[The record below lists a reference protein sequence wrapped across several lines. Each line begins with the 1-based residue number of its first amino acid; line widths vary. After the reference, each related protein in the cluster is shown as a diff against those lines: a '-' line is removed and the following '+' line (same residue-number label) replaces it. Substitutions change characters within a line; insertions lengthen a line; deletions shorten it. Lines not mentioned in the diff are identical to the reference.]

1 MLVSVTDASGCSN
14 TSTQSATITVNQ
26 PVEAGE
32 PLAPLSFCGGDAQ
45 TVDLDDQL
53 TGADPGGIWTD
64 QNGTTIANGNV
75 NIGALTEGSY
85 LYTYSIDAADPCP
98 DDEAEFSITIF
109 QQPVADAGQNQEIT
123 CDVEE
128 VTLGGSNT
136 TPGAIYTWEGGNLS
150 NPSTANPVA
159 TEPGTYT
166 LTVSND
172 AGCSDTDDVTVSQNV
187 TMPMPAFLGTD
198 VSCFGETDGYIVLD
212 SVDGGNPPYL
222 FSFNNGPFVAQQ
234 QFTGLA
240 PGSYVI
246 QVEDNSG
253 CTGETTILINEPPL
267 VTAEIQGNFGTNNQ
281 PVILLGETATL
292 NLISTP
298 PYFELDTIIWS
309 PLGIDSCGNCERIT
323 VSPTQQTV
331 YKVYI
336 EENGCKA
343 EALLTV
349 FVKKERPIYA
359 PNVFSPNEDGKND
372 LFRIFGG
379 SSVSNI
385 KSFLIFNRWGETM
398 YEIYNMSPNDVSQG
412 WDGYHRG
419 KKLNPAVFTWFAE
432 VEFTDGSVEIYE
444 GDVTL
449 MK

>member
-1 MLVSVTDASGCSN
+1 
-14 TSTQSATITVNQ
+14 
-26 PVEAGE
+26 
-32 PLAPLSFCGGDAQ
+32 
-45 TVDLDDQL
+45 
-53 TGADPGGIWTD
+53 
-64 QNGTTIANGNV
+64 
-75 NIGALTEGSY
+75 
-85 LYTYSIDAADPCP
+85 
-98 DDEAEFSITIF
+98 
-109 QQPVADAGQNQEIT
+109 
-123 CDVEE
+123 
-128 VTLGGSNT
+128 
-136 TPGAIYTWEGGNLS
+136 
-150 NPSTANPVA
+150 
-159 TEPGTYT
+159 
-166 LTVSND
+166 
-172 AGCSDTDDVTVSQNV
+172 
-187 TMPMPAFLGTD
+187 
-198 VSCFGETDGYIVLD
+198 
-212 SVDGGNPPYL
+212 
-222 FSFNNGPFVAQQ
+222 
-234 QFTGLA
+234 LA